1 MVDVLPT
8 SFPSLN
14 LLEFLLW
21 CIIGRDSCN
30 FLKKHQTCDV
40 VLELWTLVPDG
51 LWKHFLE

>member
-21 CIIGRDSCN
+21 CIIGRDGCN

-51 LWKHFLE
+51 L